1 MVKRKVNKMGY
12 IVFIDI
18 KLKDNIFVNDKG
30 GVKDFRLIL
39 QEDEN

>member
-18 KLKDNIFVNDKG
+18 ELEDNIFVNDRADIINFK
-30 GVKDFRLIL
+30 LIL
-39 QEDEN
+39 QQDEN